1 VTDRDFFANQVPDI
15 MLGTESKL
23 EKPGPE
29 KVDAASPPELSGDL
43 HSAVQVAERK
53 IQENVRAKVLDNAY
67 AAKSQLVGE
76 ALSLIGLTR
85 WQYLMWSVCGFSW
98 IVDNIANY
106 AMAVT
111 FTSVAR
117 EWTIPDITMTN
128 IAFSLGGLIGSL
140 FWSVVPSTLCC
151 EAKWRIAREYLC

>member
-1 VTDRDFFANQVPDI
+1 
-15 MLGTESKL
+15 MSGLESD
-23 EKPGPE
+23 PE
-29 KVDAASPPELSGDL
+29 KSGREKTSIVDRKKVPVNLYD
-43 HSAVQVAERK
+43 AVEVAERK
-53 IQENVRAKVLDNAY
+53 IQGNVRAKVLDDTY

-76 ALSLIGLTR
+76 AISLIGLTR

-128 IAFSLGGLIGSL
+128 IAFSLGGLIGSF
-140 FWSVVPSTLCC
+140 FW
-151 EAKWRIAREYLC
+151 